1 MENLIADLPTWLK
14 YGMPTGLILVVL
26 SRIILAVDSRLRES
40 KTGLLIGT
48 ASVTLPVMLTLGFTG
63 ADDQLVQEF
72 AFVAATGA
80 ALILWDW
87 ARLSI
92 SRRLNETEESDAPIT
107 ASEGTAAADQLL
119 T

>member
-48 ASVTLPVMLTLGFTG
+48 ASVTLPVMLTLAFTG

-72 AFVAATGA
+72 AFIAATGGT
-80 ALILWDW
+80 LILFDW
-87 ARLSI
+87 ARLSV
-92 SRRLNETEESDAPIT
+92 SQRLNV
-107 ASEGTAAADQLL
+107 TAATEDAVAVSQALPPPNSY
-119 T
+119 

>member
-48 ASVTLPVMLTLGFTG
+48 ASVTLPVMLTLAFTG

-72 AFVAATGA
+72 AFIAATGA
-80 ALILWDW
+80 IMILFDW
-87 ARLSI
+87 ARLYG
-92 SRRLNETEESDAPIT
+92 RRRMNETEESEATIA
-107 ASEGTAAADQLL
+107 ASESAAPAERLL

>member
-40 KTGLLIGT
+40 KTGLLIST

-72 AFVAATGA
+72 TFVAATGA
-80 ALILWDW
+80 ALVLLDW

-92 SRRLNETEESDAPIT
+92 RQRMNETETGDAVT